1 MEEISQVGAH
11 FLKGAEMKKRGGKIK
26 NLEDQLRKFNI
37 SLTGVPKKENR
48 AHSREEIT
56 KKTIE
61 ELTN

>member
-1 MEEISQVGAH
+1 
-11 FLKGAEMKKRGGKIK
+11 MKKRGGKIK